1 MFKIYFFFAL
11 PKEKVA
17 KRKGTSQGR
26 YSRLPKHF
34 RYVKLLVRR
43 GFRITR
49 NTRRGRHP

>member
-1 MFKIYFFFAL
+1 MFRIYFFFAL

-26 YSRLPKHF
+26 YRSLPKYF

-43 GFRITR
+43 GFHIT
-49 NTRRGRHP
+49 